1 MDLGQG
7 VKRWHQSWQSISK
20 ISTQKKEKNKYRRLN
35 KGLTSLNAL
44 QSTKS
49 LVLTIR
55 VT

>member
-7 VKRWHQSWQSISK
+7 VKRWHQSISK